1 MKCLLIIFSS
11 FFIEPDNQ
19 ANYQMLPDSI
29 CVEICQLYAQDQM
42 LRTRDV
48 YKRYPNEMNKIL
60 PMLDSINFK
69 KALRIIKEF
78 GFPNSTNTPQHFRG
92 KECVKM
98 GLIAIMLH
106 NPKRV
111 FDNKEVFLE
120 AFSSGKVSGS
130 VLSSLFDKYYVT
142 CEGRSYYGT
151 PFMVWTKQKGVS
163 IADKEKSTAL
173 RKELGLEPLEDDF
186 FVE

>member
-1 MKCLLIIFSS
+1 
-11 FFIEPDNQ
+11 
-19 ANYQMLPDSI
+19 MLPDSI
-29 CVEICQLYAQDQM
+29 CVEICQLYAQDQI
-42 LRTRDV
+42 LRTREV

-120 AFSSGKVSGS
+120 AFTPEKRAVACFLLCLINTMLLVKGAPIM
-130 VLSSLFDKYYVT
+130 VLLLWFGQSKRGFLLLIRRSLQPF
-142 CEGRSYYGT
+142 GRSL
-151 PFMVWTKQKGVS
+151 V
-163 IADKEKSTAL
+163 
-173 RKELGLEPLEDDF
+173 
-186 FVE
+186 